1 MFNQTAKINKGKSRK
16 IPKILLHQDA
26 KWMILSYFFISLI
39 MIIMSTIKVATGATP
54 LLALHYFIVIPVPF
68 ELPHLINIE
77 APLWTLHF
85 RYRMYSMMMTTVT
98 LGLILAIVY
107 KPRTWCTVCPI
118 STLSNEYMKAYRQAS
133 R

>member
-85 RYRMYSMMMTTVT
+85 RYRMC
-98 LGLILAIVY
+98 I
-107 KPRTWCTVCPI
+107 P
-118 STLSNEYMKAYRQAS
+118 
-133 R
+133 